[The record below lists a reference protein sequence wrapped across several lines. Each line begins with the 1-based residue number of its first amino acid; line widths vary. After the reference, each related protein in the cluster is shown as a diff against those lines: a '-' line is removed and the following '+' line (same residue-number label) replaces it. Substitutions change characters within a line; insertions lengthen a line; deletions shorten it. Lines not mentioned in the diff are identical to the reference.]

1 MQEILNQIYGYVR
14 GIWRRRWVMILI
26 AWLVCVIG
34 WVVVLKMPDQYT
46 ASARVNLDTQSLL
59 RPLLR
64 DLAMQSNIGQEVQL
78 ITRTLLSR
86 PNLEKVA
93 RMTDLDLRAKT
104 PAEMESLL
112 DSLAGRLS
120 FVKTRQANLY
130 NIRFSD
136 SDPVLAKKVVQALL
150 TIFVES
156 SLGSSRKDTDS
167 AQRFLDEQI
176 NIYEARLIESENRL
190 KEFKRKNVGIMP
202 GSGGGY
208 YGRLQTTMSQLKE
221 AQLQQQ
227 EAINRRDELMSQLED
242 AEDDLEDDLLSS
254 TMLGSTS
261 SPLDARIQN
270 LQVKLDNLL
279 LKYTEK
285 HPDVVSIKT
294 TISALQTEKQTE
306 IESMSE
312 RTGESSFGENPVVQ
326 QLKIA
331 LGEAEAV
338 VASINVRV
346 AEYEKRVKDLGTM
359 VNTIPQV
366 EAELKNLN
374 RDYGIVKRS
383 YETLLSRR
391 ESARMGQEADESGDT
406 VQFRVI
412 DPPRVPLEPSG
423 PNRTLFLSI
432 VLLAGLGAGLGLAFL
447 LSQLRATFSDR
458 DTLRNVTEYPVLG
471 TISMEWTRAQRV
483 RMRLETMVFTACSL
497 ALVVAFGLVVL
508 FQDKGISLLARFS

>member
-1 MQEILNQIYGYVR
+1 MQEILNQVYSYVR

-46 ASARVNLDTQSLL
+46 ATARVHLDTQSML

-64 DLAMQSNIGQEVQL
+64 GLATQSNVGQEVSL

-93 RMTDLDLRAKT
+93 RMTDLDLKAKT
-104 PAEMESLL
+104 PAQMESLL
-112 DSLAGRLS
+112 DSLKGRIS
-120 FVKTRQANLY
+120 FEKTRRANLY
-130 NIRFSD
+130 NIGFND
-136 SDPVLAKKVVQALL
+136 SDPALAKKVVQSLL

-156 SLGSSRKDTDS
+156 SLGSTRKDVDS
-167 AQRFLDEQI
+167 AQQFLNEQI
-176 NIYEARLIESENRL
+176 KIYEARLIESENRL

-202 GSGGGY
+202 GEGGSY
-208 YGRLQTTMSQLKE
+208 YARLQTAMSQLKE
-221 AQLQQQ
+221 AQLQQE
-227 EAINRRDELMSQLED
+227 EAVNRRDELIYQLED
-242 AEDDLEDDLLSS
+242 AEDELEDDLLSGA
-254 TMLGSTS
+254 MLGTTS

-270 LQVKLDNLL
+270 LEVKLDNLL

-285 HPDVVSIKT
+285 HPDVVSIQT
-294 TISALQTEKQTE
+294 TISGLRLEKQAE

-312 RTGESSFGENPVVQ
+312 RAGESSFGENPIVQ

-346 AEYEKRVKDLGTM
+346 GEYKKRVKYLEEM

-374 RDYGIVKRS
+374 RDYGIVKSS
-383 YETLLSRR
+383 YETLLKRR
-391 ESARMGQEADESGDT
+391 ESARMGQEADESGES

-423 PNRTLFLSI
+423 PNRTLFMSV

-447 LSQLRATFSDR
+447 LSQLRATFDNR
-458 DTLRNVTEYPVLG
+458 NTLRNVTEFPVLG

-483 RMRLETMVFTACSL
+483 RMRVETMVFTAFAL
-497 ALVVAFGLVVL
+497 ALVMAYGLVIL
-508 FQDKGISLLARFS
+508 FQDKGVGFLARFS

>member
-1 MQEILNQIYGYVR
+1 
-14 GIWRRRWVMILI
+14 
-26 AWLVCVIG
+26 
-34 WVVVLKMPDQYT
+34 
-46 ASARVNLDTQSLL
+46 
-59 RPLLR
+59 
-64 DLAMQSNIGQEVQL
+64 EVAL

-112 DSLAGRLS
+112 DSLGGRIS
-120 FVKTRQANLY
+120 FIKTRQANLY
-130 NIRFSD
+130 NIRFND

-176 NIYEARLIESENRL
+176 TVYEARLIESENRL

-227 EAINRRDELMSQLED
+227 EAINRRDELISQLED
-242 AEDDLEDDLLSS
+242 AEDDLEDDLLSDAMQG
-254 TMLGSTS
+254 TTS

-279 LKYTEK
+279 LKYTKK
-285 HPDVVSIKT
+285 HPDVISIQT
-294 TISALQTEKQTE
+294 TISGLQAEKQAE
-306 IESMSE
+306 LESMSE
-312 RTGESSFGENPVVQ
+312 RGGGESSFTENPVVQ

-346 AEYEKRVKDLGTM
+346 EEYKKRVQHLEAM

-374 RDYGIVKRS
+374 RDYGIVKSS

-391 ESARMGQEADESGDT
+391 ESARMGQEADESGET

-432 VLLAGLGAGLGLAFL
+432 VLLAGLGAGLGVAFL
-447 LSQLRATFSDR
+447 LSQLRATFDNR
-458 DTLRNVTEYPVLG
+458 NTLRDVTEFPVLG
-471 TISMEWTRAQRV
+471 TISMEWTRAERV
-483 RMRLETMVFTACSL
+483 RMRLETMVFTAFSL
-497 ALVVAFGLVVL
+497 ALIMVFGLVIL
-508 FQDKGISLLARFS
+508 FQDRFIGLLARFG

>member
-1 MQEILNQIYGYVR
+1 MQEILDQVYGYVR

-26 AWLVCVIG
+26 AWLVCVVG
-34 WVVVLKMPDQYT
+34 WVVVLKMPDQYS
-46 ASARVNLDTQSLL
+46 ASARVHLDTQSML

-64 DLAMQSNIGQEVQL
+64 GLATQANISQQVQL
-78 ITRTLLSR
+78 LTRTLLSR

-93 RMTDLDLRAKT
+93 RMTDLDLNAKT

-112 DSLAGRLS
+112 DSLEGRIS
-120 FVKTRQANLY
+120 FGKTRQENLY
-130 NIRFSD
+130 TISFRD
-136 SDPVLAKKVVQALL
+136 SDPELAKRVVQSLL

-167 AQRFLDEQI
+167 AQRFLDEQVKE
-176 NIYEARLIESENRL
+176 YEARLVEAENRL

-202 GSGGGY
+202 GEGGSY
-208 YGRLQTTMSQLKE
+208 YGRLQTAMSQLKE

-227 EAINRRDELMSQLED
+227 EAVNRRDELEAQLED
-242 AEDDLEDDLLSS
+242 AGDDLEDDLLSGAMRG
-254 TMLGSTS
+254 TTS

-270 LQVKLDNLL
+270 LQVKLDELL

-285 HPDVVSIKT
+285 HPDVVAIQT
-294 TISALQTEKQTE
+294 TISGLRAEKQAE
-306 IESMSE
+306 IEAMSDQA
-312 RTGESSFGENPVVQ
+312 GESSFGENPVIQ

-331 LGEAEAV
+331 LGEAEAM

-346 AEYEKRVKDLGTM
+346 AEYNKRVKHLEEM

-374 RDYGIVKRS
+374 RDYGIVKSS

-391 ESARMGQEADESGDT
+391 ESARMGQEADESGEN

-423 PNRTLFLSI
+423 PNRTLFMSF
-432 VLLAGLGAGLGLAFL
+432 VLLAGLGAGLGMAFL
-447 LSQLRATFSDR
+447 LSQLKATFDSR
-458 DTLRNVTEYPVLG
+458 TTLRNLTEFPVLG
-471 TISMEWTRAQRV
+471 TISMEWTQAQRV
-483 RMRLETMVFTACSL
+483 RMRVETMVFTTFTL
-497 ALVVAFGLVVL
+497 GLLVAYGGVILL
-508 FQDKGISLLARFS
+508 QDKGISLLARIG

>member
-1 MQEILNQIYGYVR
+1 MQDILTLVYGYVR

-26 AWLVCVIG
+26 AWLVCVVG

-46 ASARVNLDTQSLL
+46 ASARVHLDTQSML

-64 DLAMQSNIGQEVQL
+64 GLATQSNVGQEVSL

-104 PAEMESLL
+104 PADMESLL
-112 DSLAGRLS
+112 DSLGGRIS
-120 FVKTRQANLY
+120 FVKTRRANLY
-130 NIRFSD
+130 NIRFND
-136 SDPVLAKKVVQALL
+136 SDPVLAKKVVQSLL

-156 SLGSSRKDTDS
+156 SLGSSRKDVDS
-167 AQRFLDEQI
+167 AQHFLNEQI
-176 NIYEARLIESENRL
+176 KVYEARLIESENRL

-202 GSGGGY
+202 GEGGSY
-208 YGRLQTTMSQLKE
+208 YARMQTAMSQLKE
-221 AQLQQQ
+221 ARLQQQ
-227 EAINRRDELMSQLED
+227 EAVNRRDELMSQLED
-242 AEDDLEDDLLSS
+242 TEDDLEDDLLSGVK
-254 TMLGSTS
+254 LGKTS

-270 LQVKLDNLL
+270 LEVKLDNLL

-285 HPDVVSIKT
+285 HPDVVSIQS
-294 TISALQTEKQTE
+294 TISGLRAEKQAE
-306 IESMSE
+306 IEAMSGQ
-312 RTGESSFGENPVVQ
+312 TGENSFGENPIIQ

-331 LGEAEAV
+331 LGEAEAI
-338 VASINVRV
+338 VASINVRA
-346 AEYEKRVKDLGTM
+346 AEYEKRVKHLGEM

-374 RDYGIVKRS
+374 RDYGIVKSS

-391 ESARMGQEADESGDT
+391 ESARMGQEADESGES

-423 PNRTLFLSI
+423 PNRTIFMSI
-432 VLLAGLGAGLGLAFL
+432 VLLVGLGAGLGMAFL
-447 LSQLRATFSDR
+447 LSQLKSTFDDR
-458 DTLRNVTEYPVLG
+458 VTLRNVTEFPVLG
-471 TISMEWTRAQRV
+471 TISMEWTPAQRL
-483 RMRLETMVFTACSL
+483 RMRVETMVFTVFSL
-497 ALVVAFGLVVL
+497 VLLMAYGLVIL
-508 FQDKGISLLARFS
+508 FQDKGISLLARFG